1 MLVDCRLPGGRSFT
15 CDFGAKT
22 LRIGSCDVLFDFSA
36 LDGLLL
42 PVFRAEPA
50 KVHQAE
56 SQKERAQG
64 RLKTHY
70 SVETYAFLTKSS
82 TGSGISYM
90 RNVAPSGDY
99 KNVMKMRRVEEGS
112 SRDDGQQGQERFLK
126 KEEPDLN
133 NYRTS
138 FVAKAQ
144 VTWKAFGQFLC
155 EH

>member
-1 MLVDCRLPGGRSFT
+1 MLVDCRLLGGRGFT

-36 LDGLLL
+36 LNGLLL

-50 KVHQAE
+50 KVHQAK
-56 SQKERAQG
+56 SQKERARG
-64 RLKTHY
+64 RLKTQY
-70 SVETYAFLTKSS
+70 SEETYAFLTKSS
-82 TGSGISYM
+82 TGSGISYIK
-90 RNVAPSGDY
+90 NVAPSGDY
-99 KNVMKMRRVEEGS
+99 KYVMKIRRVEEGS
-112 SRDDGQQGQERFLK
+112 SRENEQQGQKWFHK

-133 NYRTS
+133 CYRTS